1 MDPFPRL
8 AGQRLQRLHEESQ
21 VAIDS
26 IHFLRRLMYLKQ
38 RIFGFVIML
47 ISIGMIYWGWHE
59 LRTEGEYSLR
69 MAAFSP
75 LIGVGGVFLMLFP
88 TMGGKQGTTKGKLIV
103 MLVLAVGVIA
113 GLLNWFLMD
122 PGFFGF

>member
-1 MDPFPRL
+1 
-8 AGQRLQRLHEESQ
+8 
-21 VAIDS
+21 
-26 IHFLRRLMYLKQ
+26 MYLKQ